1 MEVRCKFTSILNA
14 VYLRP
19 HVVPKS
25 ALSVTSHFC
34 LLLFESDGSGGSLLT
49 LDNWFASISA
59 VRLSHQARL
68 AHAPILVRRPYA
80 ETQQSPP
87 RWPALAAYLVYH
99 AFRAPSGFFLAA
111 HTDLRARD
119 LSPKL
124 LFPLVRLLA
133 ASMVPPIHSTR
144 ALSFASSFC
153 SILCLYDAS
162 SSQCAA

>member
-1 MEVRCKFTSILNA
+1 M
-14 VYLRP
+14 
-19 HVVPKS
+19 
-25 ALSVTSHFC
+25 
-34 LLLFESDGSGGSLLT
+34 
-49 LDNWFASISA
+49 DNWFASISA

-80 ETQQSPP
+80 ETQQSPR

-144 ALSFASSFC
+144 APSLASSFF
-153 SILCLYDAS
+153 SILCLCDAS
-162 SSQCAA
+162 RSSCAALCISSLHRSRQQLQTTSYRLRSPSPPVPDHTLAIDYD